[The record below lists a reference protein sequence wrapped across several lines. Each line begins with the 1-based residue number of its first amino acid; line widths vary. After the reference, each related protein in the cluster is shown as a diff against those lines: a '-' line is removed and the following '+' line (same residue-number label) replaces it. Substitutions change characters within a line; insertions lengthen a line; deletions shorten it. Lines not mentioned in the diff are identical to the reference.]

1 MAAPKKPG
9 GNAGKGRKAGVPNKL
24 TKDLKA
30 MILGALSDAG
40 GQSYLAEQAQKNRA
54 AFLTLLGKVL
64 PMALEHSG
72 DLTITRINYRD
83 VSYDE
88 LAAETGAPALTVDA
102 VNDWKTRH

>member
-40 GQSYLAEQAQKNRA
+40 GQSYLV
-54 AFLTLLGKVL
+54 G
-64 PMALEHSG
+64 LEKG
-72 DLTITRINYRD
+72 
-83 VSYDE
+83 
-88 LAAETGAPALTVDA
+88 
-102 VNDWKTRH
+102 